1 MLGRLQIYGL
11 IGLSF
16 LLGIIGIYSV
26 GVAKGQDK
34 VKRKIEQKR
43 IDNMKVAKDVD
54 DEIAE
59 LGDTYL
65 ADRANRWLRKDQD

>member
-1 MLGRLQIYGL
+1 MLGRLQIIGL

-34 VKRKIEQKR
+34 VKRFGKAL
-43 IDNMKVAKDVD
+43 MLYWVM
-54 DEIAE
+54 
-59 LGDTYL
+59 
-65 ADRANRWLRKDQD
+65 